1 VRAEALKTLEGSNRF
16 GSLTE
21 IALHERDVPRALQ
34 LLPRMQPWERG
45 QYQWQVAQ
53 AAEKGHPRQ
62 ALSLYAE
69 LVEHAIAG
77 RDRRTYQQA
86 VQYLKR
92 LKTDCRE
99 PSNASWT

>member
-1 VRAEALKTLEGSNRF
+1 M
-16 GSLTE
+16 E

-34 LLPRMQPWERG
+34 LLTRLQPWERG
-45 QYQWQVAQ
+45 HYQCRVAQ
-53 AAEKGHPRQ
+53 AAEKGHLRQ

-77 RDRRTYQQA
+77 RVRRTYQQA

-92 LKTDCRE
+92 LKAVYKSLEMLSDWEAYRQ
-99 PSNASWT
+99 SLWA